1 MKITSNSQEQ
11 AQITPQVITEC
22 RKRLALAKADLLNR
36 LRLQQEEIKKGVDL
50 SGDEVDQTVAQLTE
64 HSLLA
69 FQNKLREQLLEIE
82 SAFAR
87 IERGTFGICEET
99 EEPIETERLMA
110 LPWTR
115 LSIEGA
121 EIREALRKRFA

>member
-1 MKITSNSQEQ
+1 MMKSKINPE
-11 AQITPQVITEC
+11 IILEC
-22 RKRLALAKADLLNR
+22 KKRLALAKANLINR

-50 SGDEVDQTVAQLTE
+50 SGDETDQTVAQLSE
-64 HSLLA
+64 HSLLS
-69 FQNKLREQLLEIE
+69 FQQKLREQLFEIE

-87 IERGTFGICEET
+87 MELGTFGVCEET
-99 EEPIETERLMA
+99 EETIETERLMA

-121 EIREALRKRFA
+121 EIREAVRKRFA

>member
-1 MKITSNSQEQ
+1 MAK
-11 AQITPQVITEC
+11 AQLKSDVIMEC
-22 RKRLALAKADLLNR
+22 KKRLALAKADLINR
-36 LRLQQEEIKKGVDL
+36 LRHQQEEIKKGVDL
-50 SGDEVDQTVAQLTE
+50 TGDEIDQTVAQLTE

-69 FQNKLREQLLEIE
+69 FQHKLRQQLFEIE

-87 IERGTFGICEET
+87 IELGTFGICEET
-99 EEPIETERLMA
+99 EEAIEVERLMA

-121 EIREALRKRFA
+121 ELREAVRKRFA

>member
-1 MKITSNSQEQ
+1 MSR
-11 AQITPQVITEC
+11 AQVRPEIIVEC
-22 RKRLALAKADLLNR
+22 KKRLALAKANLINR

-50 SGDEVDQTVAQLTE
+50 TGDEIDQTVAQLTE
-64 HSLLA
+64 HSLLT
-69 FQNKLREQLLEIE
+69 FQHKLREQLFEIE

-87 IERGTFGICEET
+87 METGTFGICEET
-99 EEPIETERLMA
+99 EETIEIERLMA

-121 EIREALRKRFA
+121 EIREAVRKRFA